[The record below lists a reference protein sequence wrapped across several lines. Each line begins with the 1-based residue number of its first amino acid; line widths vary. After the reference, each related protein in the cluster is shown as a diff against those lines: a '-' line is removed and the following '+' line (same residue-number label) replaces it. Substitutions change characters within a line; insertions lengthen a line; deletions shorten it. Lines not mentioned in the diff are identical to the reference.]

1 MFLIIYLQ
9 ERQRYTSTEPRELE
23 QTEMKL
29 AELEARKE
37 CLTTASDKVSS
48 FHREKNLVNFKAYN

>member
-48 FHREKNLVNFKAYN
+48 FHREKKSC